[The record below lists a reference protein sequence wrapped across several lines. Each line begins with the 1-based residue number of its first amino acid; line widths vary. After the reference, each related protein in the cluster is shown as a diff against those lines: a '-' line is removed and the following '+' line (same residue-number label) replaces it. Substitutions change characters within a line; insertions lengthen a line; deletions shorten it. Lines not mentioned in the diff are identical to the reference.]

1 MASPILPGSGL
12 GSGLDIGAIVTALV
26 NADKSPK
33 QTQIDSATKTN
44 TLKIS
49 GVGTLKSALTAYQTA
64 MTNLGSKTNPAFAGF
79 TATSSNTAILG
90 ATSDNTAVSGTYNVV
105 VNQLAT
111 GSKVASASFAGGAAS
126 AIPSGT
132 LKISQNGTDYNVTI
146 PANATLQSTRDAINT
161 AQGANGISANIV
173 TDSSGASRLVISS
186 NKTGAGTDLSVSGIA
201 GLEIDGTQSMGTNP
215 AAGASGNVNGL
226 AQDAKVTID
235 GLQVSSKSNTVSG
248 AISGLTLN
256 LTTVSPVV
264 GGVATP
270 TVVSVDTN
278 TKGLQA
284 SVQAFVDAYNTLK
297 TTIDTLSKAT
307 PDADGKLTVQAAFT
321 GDSLPRSLIS
331 DIRGQLT
338 APGAGAEGSLS
349 YLSEIGVM
357 TDRNTGNLTFD
368 TAAFTKTMAQPGKAG
383 QVQQMFTGT
392 NDTNG
397 LLARMNKAVDPY
409 LKAPAGSAPTAVGLL
424 DQRMSILNNNTKSL
438 TNQQLAL
445 DLRVANLTKT
455 LTAKYN
461 AMDLLVGQMK
471 ATASNITSFFSSL
484 NAQQSAK

>member
-1 MASPILPGSGL
+1 MASPILPGTGL

-33 QTQIDSATKTN
+33 QTQIDNATKTN

-49 GVGTLKSALTAYQTA
+49 GIGTLKSALTAFQTA
-64 MTNLGSKTNPAFAGF
+64 MTNLGSKTNPAFAGY
-79 TATSSNTAILG
+79 TATSGTPSVLGVTA
-90 ATSDNTAVSGTYNVV
+90 DNTAVSGTYSVV

-146 PANATLQSTRDAINT
+146 PANATLQSTRDAINS
-161 AQGANGISANIV
+161 AQAVNGISANIV
-173 TDSSGASRLVISS
+173 TDSTGASRLVISS
-186 NKTGAGTDLSVSGIA
+186 SKTGAGSDMKVSGIA
-201 GLEIDGTQSMGTNP
+201 GLEIDGTQTMGANP
-215 AAGASGNVNGL
+215 AAGASGAVNGL
-226 AQDAKVTID
+226 AQDASLTID
-235 GLQVSSKSNTVSG
+235 GLAVTSKSNTVTG
-248 AISGLTLN
+248 AISGLTMN
-256 LTTVSPVV
+256 LTTVSAGTPPSTPV
-264 GGVATP
+264 
-270 TVVSVDTN
+270 TVTVDGN
-278 TKGLQA
+278 TKGLQT

-297 TTIDTLSKAT
+297 STIDTLSKAT
-307 PDADGKLTVQAAFT
+307 PDEDGKLTVQAAFT
-321 GDSLPRSLIS
+321 GDSLARSLVA
-331 DIRGQLT
+331 DIRGQIT
-338 APGAGAEGSLS
+338 APSATAGSPIA
-349 YLSEIGVM
+349 YLSQLGVM

-368 TAAFTKTMAQPGKAG
+368 TTAFNKAMSTPGMSGK
-383 QVQQMFTGT
+383 VQEMFTGT

-397 LLARMNKAVDPY
+397 LLARMSKAVDPY
-409 LKAPAGSAPTAVGLL
+409 LKASADGKTTTGLL
-424 DQRMSILNNNTKSL
+424 DQRLTILNNNTRNL
-438 TNQQLAL
+438 TSQQLAL

>member
-26 NADKSPK
+26 NADKAPK
-33 QTQIDSATKTN
+33 QTQIDTATKAN

-49 GVGTLKSALTAYQTA
+49 GIGSLKSALTAFQTA

-79 TATSSNTAILG
+79 TATSANTAVLN
-90 ATSDNTAVSGTYNVV
+90 ATADSTAVSGNYSVV

-111 GSKVASASFAGGAAS
+111 GSKIASASFAGGAAS
-126 AIPSGT
+126 AIPTGT
-132 LKISQNGTDYNVTI
+132 LKISQNGTDYNVDI
-146 PANATLQSTRDAINT
+146 PANATLQTTRDAINK

-173 TDSSGASRLVISS
+173 TDSTGASRLVISS
-186 NKTGAGTDLSVSGIA
+186 NKTGEGSDLSVSGIA
-201 GLEIDGTQSMGTNP
+201 GLEIDGTQPMGTSP
-215 AAGASGNVNGL
+215 AAGASGAVSDI
-226 AQDAKVTID
+226 AKDAKLTID
-235 GLQVSSKSNTVSG
+235 GLQVTSKSNTVTG

-256 LTTVSPVV
+256 LTTVSAGAPTA
-264 GGVATP
+264 GTP
-270 TVVSVDTN
+270 TVIGVDAN

-284 SVQAFVDAYNTLK
+284 SIQSFVDAYNTLK

-321 GDSLPRSLIS
+321 GDAMPRSLIAS
-331 DIRGQLT
+331 VRAELT
-338 APGAGAEGSLS
+338 APGAGGPLAVLS
-349 YLSEIGVM
+349 QLGVM

-368 TAAFTKTMAQPGKAG
+368 TNAFTKTMAQPGMTG
-383 QVQQMFTGT
+383 EVQQLFSGT
-392 NDTNG
+392 DDTNG
-397 LLARMNKAVDPY
+397 LLARMSKAVDPY
-409 LKAPAGSAPTAVGLL
+409 LKPPADDKLGTGLL
-424 DQRMSILNNNTKSL
+424 DQRMAILTKNTRNL

-445 DLRVANLTKT
+445 DLRVANLTKV

-471 ATASNITSFFSSL
+471 ATASNITSFFSTL

>member
-26 NADKSPK
+26 DADKAPK
-33 QTQIDSATKTN
+33 QTQIDTATKAN

-49 GVGTLKSALTAYQTA
+49 GIGSLKSALTAFQTA
-64 MTNLGSKTNPAFAGF
+64 MTNLSSKTNPAFAGF
-79 TATSSNTAILG
+79 TATSSNTNLS
-90 ATSDNTAVSGTYNVV
+90 ATADSSAVSGSYNVV
-105 VNQLAT
+105 VTQLAT
-111 GSKVASASFAGGAAS
+111 GSKIASASFAGGASS

-132 LKISQNGTDYNVTI
+132 LKISQNGTDYNVDI
-146 PANATLQSTRDAINT
+146 PANATLQSTRDAINK

-173 TDSSGASRLVISS
+173 TDSTGASRLVISS
-186 NKTGAGTDLSVSGIA
+186 SKTGEGSDLKVSGIA
-201 GLEIDGTQSMGTNP
+201 GLEIDGTQPMGTSP
-215 AAGASGNVNGL
+215 AAGASGAVNGV
-226 AQDAKVTID
+226 AMNAKLTID
-235 GLQVSSKSNTVSG
+235 GLEVTSKSNTVTG

-256 LTTVSPVV
+256 LTTVSEGTPPSK
-264 GGVATP
+264 P
-270 TVVSVDTN
+270 TVVGVDAN

-284 SVQAFVDAYNTLK
+284 SIQSFVDAYNTLK

-321 GDSLPRSLIS
+321 GDAMPRALIA
-331 DIRGQLT
+331 DIRGELT
-338 APGAGAEGSLS
+338 AKGAGGPLAVLS
-349 YLSEIGVM
+349 QLGVM

-368 TAAFTKTMAQPGKAG
+368 TNAFTKTMAQPGMTG
-383 QVQQMFTGT
+383 QVQQLFTGT
-392 NDTNG
+392 DDSNG
-397 LLARMNKAVDPY
+397 LLARMSKAVDPY
-409 LKAPAGSAPTAVGLL
+409 LKPAAGGITGSGLL
-424 DQRMSILNNNTKSL
+424 DQRMAILTKNTKSL
-438 TNQQLAL
+438 TEQQLAL

-471 ATASNITSFFSSL
+471 ATASSITSFFTSL

>member
-1 MASPILPGSGL
+1 MASPILPGTGL

-26 NADKSPK
+26 NADKAPK
-33 QTQIDSATKTN
+33 QTQIDTATKAN

-49 GVGTLKSALTAYQTA
+49 GIGSLKSALTAFQTA
-64 MTNLGSKTNPAFAGF
+64 MTNLSSKTNPAFAGF
-79 TATSSNTAILG
+79 SATSA
-90 ATSDNTAVSGTYNVV
+90 NTAVLNATADSTAVAGSYNVV
-105 VNQLAT
+105 VTQLAT
-111 GSKVASASFAGGAAS
+111 GSKVASASFAGGASS

-132 LKISQNGTDYNVTI
+132 LKISQNGIDYNVDI
-146 PANATLQSTRDAINT
+146 PADATLQTTRDAINK

-173 TDSSGASRLVISS
+173 TDANGASRLVISS
-186 NKTGAGTDLSVSGIA
+186 SKTGEGSDLTVSGIA
-201 GLEIDGTQSMGTNP
+201 GLEIDGTKAMSSTP
-215 AAGASGNVNGL
+215 AAGDSGAVNGVAKN
-226 AQDAKVTID
+226 AQLTID

-256 LTTVSPVV
+256 LTTVSEGTPPSK
-264 GGVATP
+264 P
-270 TVVSVDTN
+270 TVVSVDAN
-278 TKGLQA
+278 TKGLQT
-284 SVQAFVDAYNTLK
+284 SIQSFVDAYNTLK

-321 GDSLPRSLIS
+321 GDAMPRALIA
-331 DIRGQLT
+331 DIRGELT
-338 APGAGAEGSLS
+338 AKGAGGPLAVLS
-349 YLSEIGVM
+349 QLGVM

-368 TAAFTKTMAQPGKAG
+368 TAAFTKTMAQPGMTG
-383 QVQQMFTGT
+383 QVQQLFTGT
-392 NDTNG
+392 DDTNG
-397 LLARMNKAVDPY
+397 LLARMSKAVDPY
-409 LKAPAGSAPTAVGLL
+409 LKPPADNKSGTGLL
-424 DQRMSILNNNTKSL
+424 DQRMAILTKNTKSL
-438 TNQQLAL
+438 TEQQLAL

>member
-1 MASPILPGSGL
+1 MHMASPILPGSGL

-26 NADKSPK
+26 NADKSAK
-33 QTQIDSATKTN
+33 QTQIDTATKTN

-49 GVGTLKSALTAYQTA
+49 GVGSLKSALTAFQTA
-64 MTNLGSKTNPAFAGF
+64 MTNLGSKTNPAFAGY
-79 TATSSNTAILG
+79 TATSGTPATLT
-90 ATSDNTAVSGTYNVV
+90 ATSDNTAVSGNYSVV
-105 VNQLAT
+105 VEKLAT
-111 GSKVASASFAGGAAS
+111 GSKVASASFAGGATS

-173 TDSSGASRLVISS
+173 TDATGASRLVINSS
-186 NKTGAGTDLSVSGIA
+186 KTGAGSDLTVSGIA
-201 GLEIDGTQSMGTNP
+201 GLEIDGTQVMGTSP
-215 AAGASGNVNGL
+215 APGASGAVS
-226 AQDAKVTID
+226 AVASDAKLTID
-235 GLQVSSKSNTVSG
+235 GLAVTSKSNTVTG

-256 LTTVSPVV
+256 LVAASPTAATV
-264 GGVATP
+264 
-270 TVVSVDTN
+270 TVDNN
-278 TKGLQA
+278 TKGLQT
-284 SVQAFVDAYNTLK
+284 SIQTFVDAYNTLK

-307 PDADGKLTVQAAFT
+307 PDEDGNLTVQAAFT
-321 GDSLPRSLIS
+321 GDSLPRSLIA

-338 APGAGAEGSLS
+338 ATGAGGPLAVLS
-349 YLSEIGVM
+349 QLGVL

-368 TAAFTKTMAQPGKAG
+368 TAAFNKTMAQPGMTG
-383 QVQQMFTGT
+383 QVQQLFTGT

-409 LKAPAGSAPTAVGLL
+409 LKGATSTSPGLL
-424 DQRMSILNNNTKSL
+424 DQRLTILNANTKNI

>member
-1 MASPILPGSGL
+1 MHMASPILPGSGL

-64 MTNLGSKTNPAFAGF
+64 MANLGSKTNPAFAGF
-79 TATSSNTAILG
+79 TATSSNTSILG

-161 AQGANGISANIV
+161 AQGSNGISANIV

-186 NKTGAGTDLSVSGIA
+186 SKTGAGSDLTVSGIA
-201 GLEIDGTQSMGTNP
+201 GLEIDGTQPMGATP
-215 AAGASGNVNGL
+215 APGASGNVNGI

-256 LTTVSPVV
+256 LTAVSPVT
-264 GGVATP
+264 GSVATP

-278 TKGLQA
+278 TKGLQT

-297 TTIDTLSKAT
+297 NTIDTLSKAT
-307 PDADGKLTVQAAFT
+307 PDEDGKLTVQAAFT
-321 GDSLPRSLIS
+321 GDSLPRSLIA
-331 DIRGQLT
+331 DIRSQLT
-338 APGAGAEGSLS
+338 SAGPGGALS
-349 YLSEIGVM
+349 YLSQIGVM
-357 TDRNTGNLTFD
+357 TDRLTGNLTFD
-368 TAAFTKTMAQPGKAG
+368 TAAFTKTMAQPGMAG

-392 NDTNG
+392 DDTNG
-397 LLARMNKAVDPY
+397 LLSRMSKAVDPY
-409 LKAPAGSAPTAVGLL
+409 LKASADGKTTSGLL
-424 DQRMSILNNNTKSL
+424 DQRLTILNNNTRNL
-438 TNQQLAL
+438 TSQQLAL

>member
-26 NADKSPK
+26 NADKAPK
-33 QTQIDSATKTN
+33 QTQIDTATKVN

-49 GVGTLKSALTAYQTA
+49 GVGSLKSALTAFQTA
-64 MTNLGSKTNPAFAGF
+64 MTDLGSKTNPAFSGF
-79 TATSSNTAILG
+79 TATSNNATLS
-90 ATSDNTAVSGTYNVV
+90 ATSDSTAVAGSYNVV
-105 VNQLAT
+105 VSQLAT
-111 GSKVASASFAGGAAS
+111 GSKIASASFAGGAAS

-132 LKISQNGTDYNVTI
+132 LKISQNGTDYNVDI
-146 PANATLQSTRDAINT
+146 PANATLQTTRDAINK

-173 TDSSGASRLVISS
+173 TDSSGSSRLVISS
-186 NKTGAGTDLSVSGIA
+186 SKTGAGSDLSVSGIA
-201 GLEIDGTQSMGTNP
+201 GLEIDGTQPMGTSP
-215 AAGASGNVNGL
+215 AAGASGAVN
-226 AQDAKVTID
+226 DIAKNAKLTID
-235 GLQVSSKSNTVSG
+235 GLEVTSKSNTVTG

-256 LTTVSPVV
+256 LTTVSPLS
-264 GGVATP
+264 GSVATP
-270 TVVSVDTN
+270 TVVSVDAN
-278 TKGLQA
+278 TKGLQT
-284 SVQAFVDAYNTLK
+284 SIQSFVDAYNKLK

-321 GDSLPRSLIS
+321 GDAMPRSLIA

-338 APGAGAEGSLS
+338 AEGAGGPLAVLS
-349 YLSEIGVM
+349 QLGVM

-368 TAAFTKTMAQPGKAG
+368 TNAFTKTMAQPGMTG
-383 QVQQMFTGT
+383 QVQQLFTGT

-397 LLARMNKAVDPY
+397 LLARMSKAVDSY
-409 LKAPAGSAPTAVGLL
+409 LKPPAGSITGTSLL
-424 DQRMSILNNNTKSL
+424 DQRMAILTKNTRNL
-438 TNQQLAL
+438 TDQQAAL
-445 DLRVANLTKT
+445 DLRVDNLTKT

-471 ATASNITSFFSSL
+471 ATANNITSFFSSL

>member
-26 NADKSPK
+26 NADKSAK

-49 GVGTLKSALTAYQTA
+49 GVGSLKSALTAFQTA
-64 MTNLGSKTNPAFAGF
+64 MTNLSSKTNPAFAGF
-79 TATSSNTAILG
+79 TATSGNTDILS
-90 ATSDNTAVSGTYNVV
+90 ATSDSTAVAGKYNVV
-105 VNQLAT
+105 VNKLAT
-111 GSKVASASFAGGAAS
+111 GSKIASASFAGGAAS

-132 LKISQNGTDYNVTI
+132 LKISQNGTDYNVDI
-146 PANATLQSTRDAINT
+146 PANATLQTTRDAINK
-161 AQGANGISANIV
+161 AQGSNGISANIV
-173 TDSSGASRLVISS
+173 TDSSGSSRLVISS
-186 NKTGAGTDLSVSGIA
+186 SKTGAGSDMTVSGIA
-201 GLEIDGTQSMGTNP
+201 GLEIDGTQPMGSSP
-215 AAGASGNVNGL
+215 AAGASGAVNGV
-226 AQDAKVTID
+226 AQNAELTID
-235 GLQVSSKSNTVSG
+235 GLTVTSKSNTVSG

-256 LTTVSPVV
+256 LTSVTPTN
-264 GGVATP
+264 GAP
-270 TVVSVDTN
+270 TVVSVDAN
-278 TKGLQA
+278 TKGLQT
-284 SVQAFVDAYNTLK
+284 SIQSFVDAYNTLK

-307 PDADGKLTVQAAFT
+307 PDEDGKLTVQAAFT
-321 GDSLPRSLIS
+321 GDSLPRSLIA
-331 DIRGQLT
+331 DIRSQLT
-338 APGAGAEGSLS
+338 APGAGGPLS
-349 YLSEIGVM
+349 VLSQLGVM

-368 TAAFTKTMAQPGKAG
+368 AAAFNKTMDQPGMTG
-383 QVQQMFTGT
+383 QVQQLFTGT

-397 LLARMNKAVDPY
+397 LLARMKKAVDPY
-409 LKAPAGSAPTAVGLL
+409 LNAPAGSKVTSGLL
-424 DQRMSILNNNTKSL
+424 DQRLTILNNNTRNL

>member
-33 QTQIDSATKTN
+33 QTQIDTATKTN

-49 GVGTLKSALTAYQTA
+49 GVGTLKSALTAFQTA
-64 MTNLGSKTNPAFAGF
+64 MTNLGSKTNPAFAGY
-79 TATSSNTAILG
+79 TATSSTPTVLG
-90 ATSDNTAVSGTYNVV
+90 ATSDNTAVSGTYSVV
-105 VNQLAT
+105 VNNLAT

-161 AQGANGISANIV
+161 AQGVNGISANIV
-173 TDSSGASRLVISS
+173 TDSTGASRLVISS
-186 NKTGAGTDLSVSGIA
+186 SKTGAGSDLSVSGIA
-201 GLEIDGTQSMGTNP
+201 GLEIDGTQTMGATP
-215 AAGASGNVNGL
+215 AAGDSGAVNGL
-226 AQDAKVTID
+226 AKDASLTID
-235 GLQVSSKSNTVSG
+235 GLTVTSKSNTVTG
-248 AISGLTLN
+248 AISGLSMN
-256 LTTVSPVV
+256 LLTVPNPPGTPV
-264 GGVATP
+264 
-270 TVVSVDTN
+270 VVSVDAN
-278 TKGLQA
+278 TKGLQT

-297 TTIDTLSKAT
+297 TTIDSLSKAT
-307 PDADGKLTVQAAFT
+307 PDEDGKLTVQAAFT
-321 GDSLPRSLIS
+321 GDSLPRSLIA
-331 DIRGQLT
+331 DIRSQLT
-338 APGAGAEGSLS
+338 MPSGTGSGPMA
-349 YLSEIGVM
+349 YLSQLGVM
-357 TDRNTGNLTFD
+357 TDKLTGNLTFD
-368 TAAFTKTMAQPGKAG
+368 TVAFNKTMSTPGMTG

-392 NDTNG
+392 TDTNG
-397 LLARMNKAVDPY
+397 LLARMSKAVDPY
-409 LKAPAGSAPTAVGLL
+409 LKPPAGSLPTATGLL
-424 DQRMSILNNNTKSL
+424 DQRMAILNNNTRSL
-438 TNQQLAL
+438 TSQQLAL

-471 ATASNITSFFSSL
+471 STASNITSFFASL

>member
-26 NADKSPK
+26 NADKAPK
-33 QTQIDSATKTN
+33 QTQIDTATKVN

-49 GVGTLKSALTAYQTA
+49 GVGSLKSALTAFQTA

-79 TATSSNTAILG
+79 TATSNNATLS
-90 ATSDNTAVSGTYNVV
+90 ATSDSTAVTGNYNVV
-105 VNQLAT
+105 VSQLAT
-111 GSKVASASFAGGAAS
+111 GSKIASASFAGGAAS

-132 LKISQNGTDYNVTI
+132 LKISQNGTDYNVDI
-146 PANATLQSTRDAINT
+146 PANATLQTTRDAINK

-186 NKTGAGTDLSVSGIA
+186 SKTGEGSDLKVSGIA
-201 GLEIDGTQSMGTNP
+201 GLEIDGTQKMGPSP
-215 AAGASGNVNGL
+215 AAGASGAVNDVAGN
-226 AQDAKVTID
+226 AKLTID
-235 GLQVSSKSNTVSG
+235 GLEVTSKSNTVTG

-256 LTTVSPVV
+256 LTTVSPVM
-264 GGVATP
+264 GNVATP
-270 TVVSVDTN
+270 TVVTVDAN
-278 TKGLQA
+278 TKGLQT
-284 SVQAFVDAYNTLK
+284 SIQSFVDAYNTLK

-321 GDSLPRSLIS
+321 GDAMPRSLIA

-338 APGAGAEGSLS
+338 AEGAGGPLAVLS
-349 YLSEIGVM
+349 QLGVM

-368 TAAFTKTMAQPGKAG
+368 TNAFNKTMAQPGMTG
-383 QVQQMFTGT
+383 QVQQLFNGT

-409 LKAPAGSAPTAVGLL
+409 LKPPAGELKGVSLL
-424 DQRMSILNNNTKSL
+424 DQRMAILTKNTRNL
-438 TNQQLAL
+438 TDQQAAL

-484 NAQQSAK
+484 TAQQSAK

>member
-26 NADKSPK
+26 DADKAPK
-33 QTQIDSATKTN
+33 QTQIDTATKAN

-49 GVGTLKSALTAYQTA
+49 GIGSLKSALTAFQTA
-64 MTNLGSKTNPAFAGF
+64 MTNLSSKTNPAFAGF
-79 TATSSNTAILG
+79 TATSSNTNLS
-90 ATSDNTAVSGTYNVV
+90 ATADSSAVSGSYNVV
-105 VNQLAT
+105 VTQLAT
-111 GSKVASASFAGGAAS
+111 GSKIASASFAGGAAS

-132 LKISQNGTDYNVTI
+132 LKISQNGTDYNVDI
-146 PANATLQSTRDAINT
+146 PADATLQTTRDAINK

-173 TDSSGASRLVISS
+173 TDSTGASRLVISS
-186 NKTGAGTDLSVSGIA
+186 SKTGEGSDLSVSGIA
-201 GLEIDGTQSMGTNP
+201 GLEIDGTKALGTSP
-215 AAGASGNVNGL
+215 AAGAAGAVNGV
-226 AQDAKVTID
+226 AQNAKLSID
-235 GLQVSSKSNTVSG
+235 GLEVTSKSNTVTG

-256 LTTVSPVV
+256 LTTASS
-264 GGVATP
+264 TP
-270 TVVSVDTN
+270 TVVGVDAN
-278 TKGLQA
+278 TKGLQT
-284 SVQAFVDAYNTLK
+284 SIQSFVDAYNTLK

-321 GDSLPRSLIS
+321 GDAMPRSLIA
-331 DIRGQLT
+331 DVRAELT
-338 APGAGAEGSLS
+338 NTGAGGPLAVLS
-349 YLSEIGVM
+349 QLGVM

-368 TAAFTKTMAQPGKAG
+368 TSAFTKTMAQPGMTG
-383 QVQQMFTGT
+383 QVQQLFTGT
-392 NDTNG
+392 DDTNG
-397 LLARMNKAVDPY
+397 LLARMSKAVDPY
-409 LKAPAGSAPTAVGLL
+409 LKPAAGDITGSGLL
-424 DQRMSILNNNTKSL
+424 DQRMAILTKNTKNL

-471 ATASNITSFFSSL
+471 ATASSITSFFTSL

>member
-26 NADKSPK
+26 NADKAPK
-33 QTQIDSATKTN
+33 QTQIDTATKAN

-49 GVGTLKSALTAYQTA
+49 GIGSLKSALTAFQTA
-64 MTNLGSKTNPAFAGF
+64 MTNLSSKTNPAFAGF
-79 TATSSNTAILG
+79 TATSSNTNLS
-90 ATSDNTAVSGTYNVV
+90 ATSDSTAVAGNYNVV
-105 VNQLAT
+105 VSQLAT

-132 LKISQNGTDYNVTI
+132 LKISQNGTDYNVDI
-146 PANATLQSTRDAINT
+146 PANATLQTTRDAINK

-173 TDSSGASRLVISS
+173 TDSTGASRLVISS
-186 NKTGAGTDLSVSGIA
+186 SKTGEGSDLKVSGIA
-201 GLEIDGTQSMGTNP
+201 GLEIDGTQPMGTSP
-215 AAGASGNVNGL
+215 AAGASGAVNGV
-226 AQDAKVTID
+226 AMNAKLTID
-235 GLQVSSKSNTVSG
+235 GLEVTSKSNTVTG

-256 LTTVSPVV
+256 LTTVSEGTPPSK
-264 GGVATP
+264 P
-270 TVVSVDTN
+270 TVVSVDAN

-284 SVQAFVDAYNTLK
+284 SIQSFVDAYNTLK

-321 GDSLPRSLIS
+321 GDAMPRALIA
-331 DIRGQLT
+331 DIRGELT
-338 APGAGAEGSLS
+338 AKGAGGPLAVLS
-349 YLSEIGVM
+349 QLGVM

-368 TAAFTKTMAQPGKAG
+368 TNAFTKTMAQPGMTG
-383 QVQQMFTGT
+383 QVQQLFTGT
-392 NDTNG
+392 DDTNG
-397 LLARMNKAVDPY
+397 LLARMSKAVDPY
-409 LKAPAGSAPTAVGLL
+409 LKPATGSIGGTGLL
-424 DQRMSILNNNTKSL
+424 DQRMAILTKNTKSL
-438 TNQQLAL
+438 TDQQLAL

-471 ATASNITSFFSSL
+471 ATASSITSFFTSL

>member
-26 NADKSPK
+26 NADKTPK
-33 QTQIDSATKTN
+33 QTQIDNATKTN

-49 GVGTLKSALTAYQTA
+49 GIGTLKSALTAFQTA
-64 MTNLGSKTNPAFAGF
+64 MTNLGSKTNPAFAGY
-79 TATSSNTAILG
+79 TATSGTPGVLG
-90 ATSDNTAVSGTYNVV
+90 VSADNTAVSGTYSVV
-105 VNQLAT
+105 VNKLAT
-111 GSKVASASFAGGAAS
+111 GSKIASASFAGGAAS

-161 AQGANGISANIV
+161 AQGVNGISANIV

-186 NKTGAGTDLSVSGIA
+186 SKTGAGSDMKVSGIA
-201 GLEIDGTQSMGTNP
+201 GLEIDGTQEMGTSP
-215 AAGASGNVNGL
+215 AAGASGAVNGL
-226 AQDAKVTID
+226 AQDASLTID
-235 GLQVSSKSNTVSG
+235 GLTVTSKSNTVTG
-248 AISGLTLN
+248 AISGLSLN
-256 LTTVSPVV
+256 LLTVPNPQGTPV
-264 GGVATP
+264 
-270 TVVSVDTN
+270 VVSVDTN
-278 TKGLQA
+278 TKGLQT

-307 PDADGKLTVQAAFT
+307 PDEDGKLTVQAAFT
-321 GDSLPRSLIS
+321 GDSLPRSLIA
-331 DIRGQLT
+331 DIRSQLT
-338 APGAGAEGSLS
+338 MPSGTSTGPMA
-349 YLSEIGVM
+349 YLSQLGVM
-357 TDRNTGNLTFD
+357 TDKLTGNLTFD
-368 TAAFTKTMAQPGKAG
+368 TVAFNKAMSTPGMTG

-397 LLARMNKAVDPY
+397 LLARMSKAVDPY
-409 LKAPAGSAPTAVGLL
+409 LKASADGKTTTGLL
-424 DQRMSILNNNTKSL
+424 DQRLTILNGNTRSL
-438 TNQQLAL
+438 TAQQTAL
-445 DLRVANLTKT
+445 DIRVAGMTKT

>member
-26 NADKSPK
+26 DADKAPK
-33 QTQIDSATKTN
+33 QTQIDTATKAN

-49 GVGTLKSALTAYQTA
+49 GIGSLKSALTAFQTA
-64 MTNLGSKTNPAFAGF
+64 MTNLSSKTNPAFAGF
-79 TATSSNTAILG
+79 TATSSNTNLS
-90 ATSDNTAVSGTYNVV
+90 ATADSSAVSGSYNVV
-105 VNQLAT
+105 VTQLAT
-111 GSKVASASFAGGAAS
+111 GSKIASASFAGGASS

-132 LKISQNGTDYNVTI
+132 LKISQNGTDYNVDI
-146 PANATLQSTRDAINT
+146 PANSTLQTTRDAINK

-173 TDSSGASRLVISS
+173 TDASGASRLVISS
-186 NKTGAGTDLSVSGIA
+186 NKTGEGSDLSVSGIA
-201 GLEIDGTQSMGTNP
+201 GLEIDGTKSLGSSP
-215 AAGASGNVNGL
+215 AAGAAGAVNGV
-226 AQDAKVTID
+226 AQNAKISID
-235 GLQVSSKSNTVSG
+235 GLEVSSKSNTVTG

-256 LTTVSPVV
+256 LTTVSSVS

-270 TVVSVDTN
+270 TVVGVDAN
-278 TKGLQA
+278 TKGLQT
-284 SVQAFVDAYNTLK
+284 SIQAFVDAYNTLK

-321 GDSLPRSLIS
+321 GDAMPRSLIA
-331 DIRGQLT
+331 DVRAELT
-338 APGAGAEGSLS
+338 NTGAGGPLAVLS
-349 YLSEIGVM
+349 QLGVM

-368 TAAFTKTMAQPGKAG
+368 TSAFTKTMAQPGMTG
-383 QVQQMFTGT
+383 QVQQLFTGT
-392 NDTNG
+392 DDTNG
-397 LLARMNKAVDPY
+397 LLARMSKAVDPY
-409 LKAPAGSAPTAVGLL
+409 LKPAAGDITGTGLL
-424 DQRMSILNNNTKSL
+424 DQRMAILTKNTKNL
-438 TNQQLAL
+438 TEQQLAL

-471 ATASNITSFFSSL
+471 ATASSITSFFTSL